1 MPAGK
6 SILGGVLTA
15 ECDRSDPTL
24 HNQDVRQCATEG
36 NDYGVTDRAKAR

>member
-1 MPAGK
+1 MKKELISEA
-6 SILGGVLTA
+6 
-15 ECDRSDPTL
+15 TL